1 MQEPSPALS
10 RRTFVGGA
18 TALAAA
24 SLAFPQAA
32 FAVTAAEKQ
41 AEADAVRNQ
50 LVGLNADLEAAAER
64 YYGALDEQNAARTAM
79 EAEQVKIDEATA
91 QIANLQDHL
100 GTRARS
106 MYRSGSATF
115 LDFLMGATSF
125 AEFTQN
131 WDILNGLN
139 ENDTQMVAETKTL
152 RETVEASKA
161 EYAKQEKIAADKAA
175 EASSASYTVT
185 QHAARGAI
193 VDSAGVI
200 LARDTTVYDVYLRIP
215 APPGTDLRETV
226 KAIESLTGSK
236 DVETQLA
243 AFFAAAS
250 AGELPVMQGVGSDV
264 LTSFYKADLVQSG
277 AVRAAARGVRTWPN
291 GTLLP
296 HALGFTGPITAE
308 QWPTARRRGLAMDAV
323 IGQSGLEAAY
333 DDLLRGQDG
342 RVLVNTG
349 FDGAVRRTVP
359 LRDAAPGATL
369 VLTVDSDL
377 QKELQNALLSQIE
390 VLRTTKAAGAGRE
403 CCAGAAVVV
412 DVQTGG
418 ILAAASVPG
427 FDLNRYRSDYAALS
441 ADAAAPL
448 LDRVCQGLYAP
459 GSAFKPAVAAAALT
473 AGIDPAATV
482 NCTGRY
488 GFYSGYQPG
497 CLQYGHGGPVD
508 LRTALEYS
516 CNIFFYDVGR
526 RLGVDVF
533 SAMARQLG
541 LATPTGVEITEAQ
554 GRLTWSSDENY
565 QAGLT
570 LMAAIGQG
578 NTAVT
583 PLQLAAYAATL
594 ANCGQRPALHFAD
607 RAVNAATGET
617 VWQYAPTFT
626 TVPGGE
632 GVFGPIR
639 DGMKRMARTTRVLR
653 EAPVACAAKTGS
665 PQLADTLPGGG
676 HYVNSVLIGYAPADD
691 PQIAMAVVLEYGGGG
706 SNAAPILRAV
716 LDAVFGG

>member
-1 MQEPSPALS
+1 MANRKNSH
-10 RRTFVGGA
+10 RRRVRVAVLMVLCGA
-18 TALAAA
+18 V
-24 SLAFPQAA
+24 FAA
-32 FAVTAAEKQ
+32 FFARLAWMQFVR
-41 AEADAVRNQ
+41 AD
-50 LVGLNADLEAAAER
+50 
-64 YYGALDEQNAARTAM
+64 YY
-79 EAEQVKIDEATA
+79 
-91 QIANLQDHL
+91 
-100 GTRARS
+100 
-106 MYRSGSATF
+106 
-115 LDFLMGATSF
+115 
-125 AEFTQN
+125 
-131 WDILNGLN
+131 
-139 ENDTQMVAETKTL
+139 
-152 RETVEASKA
+152 
-161 EYAKQEKIAADKAA
+161 ADKAA

-193 VDSAGVI
+193 VDSAGVV

-369 VLTVDSDL
+369 VLTVDSAL

-403 CCAGAAVVV
+403 CRAGAAVVV

-418 ILAAASVPG
+418 ILAAASVPD
-427 FDLNRYRSDYAALS
+427 FDLNRYRADYAVLS

-541 LATPTGVEITEAQ
+541 LATPTGVELTEAQ

-583 PLQLAAYAATL
+583 PLQLAAYAAAL

-653 EAPVACAAKTGS
+653 EAPVVCAAKTGS

>member
-1 MQEPSPALS
+1 MANRKNSH
-10 RRTFVGGA
+10 RRRVRVAVLMVLCGA
-18 TALAAA
+18 V
-24 SLAFPQAA
+24 FAA
-32 FAVTAAEKQ
+32 FFARLAWMQFVR
-41 AEADAVRNQ
+41 AD
-50 LVGLNADLEAAAER
+50 
-64 YYGALDEQNAARTAM
+64 YY
-79 EAEQVKIDEATA
+79 
-91 QIANLQDHL
+91 
-100 GTRARS
+100 
-106 MYRSGSATF
+106 
-115 LDFLMGATSF
+115 
-125 AEFTQN
+125 
-131 WDILNGLN
+131 
-139 ENDTQMVAETKTL
+139 
-152 RETVEASKA
+152 
-161 EYAKQEKIAADKAA
+161 ADKAA

-193 VDSAGVI
+193 VDSAGVV

-250 AGELPVMQGVGSDV
+250 AELPVMQGVGSDV

-369 VLTVDSDL
+369 LLTVDSAL

-403 CCAGAAVVV
+403 CRAGAAVVV

-427 FDLNRYRSDYAALS
+427 FDLNRYRADYAALS
-441 ADAAAPL
+441 TDAAAPL

>member
-1 MQEPSPALS
+1 MANRKNSH
-10 RRTFVGGA
+10 RRRVRVAVLMVLCGA
-18 TALAAA
+18 V
-24 SLAFPQAA
+24 FAA
-32 FAVTAAEKQ
+32 FFARLAWMQFVR
-41 AEADAVRNQ
+41 AD
-50 LVGLNADLEAAAER
+50 
-64 YYGALDEQNAARTAM
+64 YY
-79 EAEQVKIDEATA
+79 
-91 QIANLQDHL
+91 
-100 GTRARS
+100 
-106 MYRSGSATF
+106 
-115 LDFLMGATSF
+115 
-125 AEFTQN
+125 
-131 WDILNGLN
+131 
-139 ENDTQMVAETKTL
+139 
-152 RETVEASKA
+152 
-161 EYAKQEKIAADKAA
+161 ADKAA

-250 AGELPVMQGVGSDV
+250 AGELPVAQGVGSDV

-323 IGQSGLEAAY
+323 IGQSGLESAY

-359 LRDAAPGATL
+359 LREAAPGATL
-369 VLTVDSDL
+369 VLTVDSAL

-403 CCAGAAVVV
+403 CRAGAAVVV

-427 FDLNRYRSDYAALS
+427 FDLNRYRADYAALS
-441 ADAAAPL
+441 TDAAAPL

-533 SAMARQLG
+533 STMARQLG

-554 GRLTWSSDENY
+554 GCLTWSGDENY

-626 TVPGGE
+626 TVSGGE

>member
-1 MQEPSPALS
+1 MANRKNSH
-10 RRTFVGGA
+10 RRRVRVAVLMVLCGA
-18 TALAAA
+18 V
-24 SLAFPQAA
+24 FAA
-32 FAVTAAEKQ
+32 FFARLAWMQFVR
-41 AEADAVRNQ
+41 AD
-50 LVGLNADLEAAAER
+50 
-64 YYGALDEQNAARTAM
+64 YY
-79 EAEQVKIDEATA
+79 
-91 QIANLQDHL
+91 
-100 GTRARS
+100 
-106 MYRSGSATF
+106 
-115 LDFLMGATSF
+115 
-125 AEFTQN
+125 
-131 WDILNGLN
+131 
-139 ENDTQMVAETKTL
+139 
-152 RETVEASKA
+152 
-161 EYAKQEKIAADKAA
+161 ADKAA

-193 VDSAGVI
+193 VDSAGVV

-215 APPGTDLRETV
+215 APPGTDLRETI

-323 IGQSGLEAAY
+323 IGQSGLESAY

-369 VLTVDSDL
+369 VLTVDSAL

-403 CCAGAAVVV
+403 CRAGAAVVV

-632 GVFGPIR
+632 GVFAPIR

>member
-1 MQEPSPALS
+1 MANRKNSH
-10 RRTFVGGA
+10 RRRVRVAVLMVLCGA
-18 TALAAA
+18 V
-24 SLAFPQAA
+24 FAA
-32 FAVTAAEKQ
+32 FFARLAWMQFVR
-41 AEADAVRNQ
+41 AD
-50 LVGLNADLEAAAER
+50 
-64 YYGALDEQNAARTAM
+64 YY
-79 EAEQVKIDEATA
+79 
-91 QIANLQDHL
+91 
-100 GTRARS
+100 
-106 MYRSGSATF
+106 
-115 LDFLMGATSF
+115 
-125 AEFTQN
+125 
-131 WDILNGLN
+131 
-139 ENDTQMVAETKTL
+139 
-152 RETVEASKA
+152 
-161 EYAKQEKIAADKAA
+161 ADKAA

-193 VDSAGVI
+193 VDSAGVV

-323 IGQSGLEAAY
+323 IGQSGLETAY

-359 LRDAAPGATL
+359 LREAAPGATL
-369 VLTVDSDL
+369 VLTVDSAL

-403 CCAGAAVVV
+403 CRAGAAVVV

-533 SAMARQLG
+533 STMARQLG

-632 GVFGPIR
+632 DVFGPIR

>member
-1 MQEPSPALS
+1 MANRKNSH
-10 RRTFVGGA
+10 RRRVRVAVLMVLCGTVF
-18 TALAAA
+18 
-24 SLAFPQAA
+24 AA
-32 FAVTAAEKQ
+32 FFARLAWMQFVR
-41 AEADAVRNQ
+41 AD
-50 LVGLNADLEAAAER
+50 
-64 YYGALDEQNAARTAM
+64 YY
-79 EAEQVKIDEATA
+79 
-91 QIANLQDHL
+91 
-100 GTRARS
+100 
-106 MYRSGSATF
+106 
-115 LDFLMGATSF
+115 
-125 AEFTQN
+125 
-131 WDILNGLN
+131 
-139 ENDTQMVAETKTL
+139 
-152 RETVEASKA
+152 
-161 EYAKQEKIAADKAA
+161 ADKAA

-185 QHAARGAI
+185 LHAARGAI
-193 VDSAGVI
+193 VDSAGVV

-291 GTLLP
+291 GMLLP
-296 HALGFTGPITAE
+296 HALGCTGPITAE

-333 DDLLRGQDG
+333 DNLLRGQDG

-359 LRDAAPGATL
+359 LREAAPGATL
-369 VLTVDSDL
+369 VLTVDSAL

-403 CCAGAAVVV
+403 CRAGAAVVV

-427 FDLNRYRSDYAALS
+427 FDLNRYRADYAALS

-526 RLGVDVF
+526 RLGVNVF

-541 LATPTGVEITEAQ
+541 LATPTGVELTEAQ

>member
-1 MQEPSPALS
+1 MPAIGPRSEWLPRPYMS
-10 RRTFVGGA
+10 HFLTNKSIFYRGDPMANRKNSHRRRVRVAVLMVLCGA
-18 TALAAA
+18 V
-24 SLAFPQAA
+24 FAA
-32 FAVTAAEKQ
+32 FFARLAWMQFVR
-41 AEADAVRNQ
+41 AD
-50 LVGLNADLEAAAER
+50 
-64 YYGALDEQNAARTAM
+64 YY
-79 EAEQVKIDEATA
+79 
-91 QIANLQDHL
+91 
-100 GTRARS
+100 
-106 MYRSGSATF
+106 
-115 LDFLMGATSF
+115 
-125 AEFTQN
+125 
-131 WDILNGLN
+131 
-139 ENDTQMVAETKTL
+139 
-152 RETVEASKA
+152 
-161 EYAKQEKIAADKAA
+161 ADKAA

-193 VDSAGVI
+193 VDSAGVV

-359 LRDAAPGATL
+359 LREAAPGATL
-369 VLTVDSDL
+369 VLTVDSAL

-403 CCAGAAVVV
+403 CRAGAAVVV
-412 DVQTGG
+412 DAQTGG

-427 FDLNRYRSDYAALS
+427 FDLNRYRADYAVLS

-459 GSAFKPAVAAAALT
+459 GSAFKPAVAAAAPT

>member
-1 MQEPSPALS
+1 MANRKNSH
-10 RRTFVGGA
+10 RRRVRVAVLMVLCGA
-18 TALAAA
+18 V
-24 SLAFPQAA
+24 FAA
-32 FAVTAAEKQ
+32 FFARLAWMQFVR
-41 AEADAVRNQ
+41 AD
-50 LVGLNADLEAAAER
+50 
-64 YYGALDEQNAARTAM
+64 YY
-79 EAEQVKIDEATA
+79 
-91 QIANLQDHL
+91 
-100 GTRARS
+100 
-106 MYRSGSATF
+106 
-115 LDFLMGATSF
+115 
-125 AEFTQN
+125 
-131 WDILNGLN
+131 
-139 ENDTQMVAETKTL
+139 
-152 RETVEASKA
+152 
-161 EYAKQEKIAADKAA
+161 ADKAA

-193 VDSAGVI
+193 VDSAGGV

-308 QWPTARRRGLAMDAV
+308 QWPSARRRGLAMDAV

-359 LRDAAPGATL
+359 LREAAPGATL
-369 VLTVDSDL
+369 VLTVDSSL

-403 CCAGAAVVV
+403 CRAGAAVVV

-427 FDLNRYRSDYAALS
+427 FDLNHYRADYAALS

-653 EAPVACAAKTGS
+653 EGPVACAAKTGS

-716 LDAVFGG
+716 LDAVFGV

>member
-1 MQEPSPALS
+1 MPAIGPRSEWLPRPYMS
-10 RRTFVGGA
+10 HFLTNKSIFYRGDPMANRKNSHLRRVRVAVLMVLCGTVF
-18 TALAAA
+18 
-24 SLAFPQAA
+24 AA
-32 FAVTAAEKQ
+32 FFARLAWMQFVR
-41 AEADAVRNQ
+41 AD
-50 LVGLNADLEAAAER
+50 
-64 YYGALDEQNAARTAM
+64 YY
-79 EAEQVKIDEATA
+79 
-91 QIANLQDHL
+91 
-100 GTRARS
+100 
-106 MYRSGSATF
+106 
-115 LDFLMGATSF
+115 
-125 AEFTQN
+125 
-131 WDILNGLN
+131 
-139 ENDTQMVAETKTL
+139 
-152 RETVEASKA
+152 
-161 EYAKQEKIAADKAA
+161 ADKAA

-193 VDSAGVI
+193 VDSAGVV

-359 LRDAAPGATL
+359 LREAAPGATL
-369 VLTVDSDL
+369 VLTVDSAL

-403 CCAGAAVVV
+403 CRAGAAVVV

-482 NCTGRY
+482 ICTGRY

-632 GVFGPIR
+632 GGFGPIR

-716 LDAVFGG
+716 LDAVFGR

>member
-1 MQEPSPALS
+1 MANRKNSH
-10 RRTFVGGA
+10 RRRVRVAVLMVLCGA
-18 TALAAA
+18 V
-24 SLAFPQAA
+24 FAA
-32 FAVTAAEKQ
+32 FFARLAWMQFVR
-41 AEADAVRNQ
+41 AD
-50 LVGLNADLEAAAER
+50 
-64 YYGALDEQNAARTAM
+64 YY
-79 EAEQVKIDEATA
+79 
-91 QIANLQDHL
+91 
-100 GTRARS
+100 
-106 MYRSGSATF
+106 
-115 LDFLMGATSF
+115 
-125 AEFTQN
+125 
-131 WDILNGLN
+131 
-139 ENDTQMVAETKTL
+139 
-152 RETVEASKA
+152 
-161 EYAKQEKIAADKAA
+161 ADKAA

-193 VDSAGVI
+193 VDSAGVV

-250 AGELPVMQGVGSDV
+250 AGELPVAQGVGSDV

-359 LRDAAPGATL
+359 LREAAPGATL
-369 VLTVDSDL
+369 VLTVDSAL
-377 QKELQNALLSQIE
+377 QKELQNVLLSQIE

-403 CCAGAAVVV
+403 CRAGAAVVV

-427 FDLNRYRSDYAALS
+427 FDLNRYRADYAALS

-541 LATPTGVEITEAQ
+541 LATPTCVEITEAQ

-583 PLQLAAYAATL
+583 PLQLAAYAAAL

-653 EAPVACAAKTGS
+653 EGPVACAAKTGS

>member
-1 MQEPSPALS
+1 MANRKNSH
-10 RRTFVGGA
+10 RRRVRVAVLMVLCGA
-18 TALAAA
+18 V
-24 SLAFPQAA
+24 FAA
-32 FAVTAAEKQ
+32 FFARLAWMQFVR
-41 AEADAVRNQ
+41 AD
-50 LVGLNADLEAAAER
+50 
-64 YYGALDEQNAARTAM
+64 YY
-79 EAEQVKIDEATA
+79 
-91 QIANLQDHL
+91 
-100 GTRARS
+100 
-106 MYRSGSATF
+106 
-115 LDFLMGATSF
+115 
-125 AEFTQN
+125 
-131 WDILNGLN
+131 
-139 ENDTQMVAETKTL
+139 
-152 RETVEASKA
+152 
-161 EYAKQEKIAADKAA
+161 ADKAA

-193 VDSAGVI
+193 VDSAGVV

-250 AGELPVMQGVGSDV
+250 AGELPVAQGVGSDV

-359 LRDAAPGATL
+359 LREAAPGATL
-369 VLTVDSDL
+369 VLTVDSAL
-377 QKELQNALLSQIE
+377 QKELQNVLLSQIE

-403 CCAGAAVVV
+403 CRAGAAVVV

-427 FDLNRYRSDYAALS
+427 FDLNRYRADYAALS

-459 GSAFKPAVAAAALT
+459 GSTFKPAVAAAALT
-473 AGIDPAATV
+473 AGIDPVATV

-541 LATPTGVEITEAQ
+541 LATPTGVELTEAQ

-665 PQLADTLPGGG
+665 PQLADPLPGGG

>member
-1 MQEPSPALS
+1 MANRKNSH
-10 RRTFVGGA
+10 RRRVRVAVLMVLCGA
-18 TALAAA
+18 V
-24 SLAFPQAA
+24 FAA
-32 FAVTAAEKQ
+32 FFARLAWMQFVR
-41 AEADAVRNQ
+41 AD
-50 LVGLNADLEAAAER
+50 
-64 YYGALDEQNAARTAM
+64 YY
-79 EAEQVKIDEATA
+79 
-91 QIANLQDHL
+91 
-100 GTRARS
+100 
-106 MYRSGSATF
+106 
-115 LDFLMGATSF
+115 
-125 AEFTQN
+125 
-131 WDILNGLN
+131 
-139 ENDTQMVAETKTL
+139 
-152 RETVEASKA
+152 
-161 EYAKQEKIAADKAA
+161 ADKAA

-193 VDSAGVI
+193 VDSAGVV

-215 APPGTDLRETV
+215 APPDTDLRETV

-250 AGELPVMQGVGSDV
+250 AGELPVAQGVGSDV

-359 LRDAAPGATL
+359 LREAAPGATL
-369 VLTVDSDL
+369 VLTVDSAL

-390 VLRTTKAAGAGRE
+390 ILRTTKAAGAGRE
-403 CCAGAAVVV
+403 CRAGAAVVV

-427 FDLNRYRSDYAALS
+427 FDLNHYRADYAALS

-526 RLGVDVF
+526 RLGADVF

-716 LDAVFGG
+716 LDAVFGV

>member
-1 MQEPSPALS
+1 MANRKNSH
-10 RRTFVGGA
+10 RRRVRVAVLMVLCGA
-18 TALAAA
+18 V
-24 SLAFPQAA
+24 FAA
-32 FAVTAAEKQ
+32 FFARLAWMQFVR
-41 AEADAVRNQ
+41 AD
-50 LVGLNADLEAAAER
+50 
-64 YYGALDEQNAARTAM
+64 YY
-79 EAEQVKIDEATA
+79 
-91 QIANLQDHL
+91 
-100 GTRARS
+100 
-106 MYRSGSATF
+106 
-115 LDFLMGATSF
+115 
-125 AEFTQN
+125 
-131 WDILNGLN
+131 
-139 ENDTQMVAETKTL
+139 
-152 RETVEASKA
+152 
-161 EYAKQEKIAADKAA
+161 ADKAA

-193 VDSAGVI
+193 VDSAGVV

-277 AVRAAARGVRTWPN
+277 AVRAAARGVRTWPS

-308 QWPTARRRGLAMDAV
+308 QWPTTRRRGLAMDAV

-359 LRDAAPGATL
+359 LREAAPGATL
-369 VLTVDSDL
+369 VLTVDSTL

-403 CCAGAAVVV
+403 CRAGAAVVV

-427 FDLNRYRSDYAALS
+427 FDLNRYRADYAALS

-626 TVPGGE
+626 AVPGGE

>member
-1 MQEPSPALS
+1 MANRKNSH
-10 RRTFVGGA
+10 RRRVRVAVLMVLCGA
-18 TALAAA
+18 V
-24 SLAFPQAA
+24 FAA
-32 FAVTAAEKQ
+32 FFARLAWMQFVR
-41 AEADAVRNQ
+41 AD
-50 LVGLNADLEAAAER
+50 
-64 YYGALDEQNAARTAM
+64 YY
-79 EAEQVKIDEATA
+79 
-91 QIANLQDHL
+91 
-100 GTRARS
+100 
-106 MYRSGSATF
+106 
-115 LDFLMGATSF
+115 
-125 AEFTQN
+125 
-131 WDILNGLN
+131 
-139 ENDTQMVAETKTL
+139 
-152 RETVEASKA
+152 
-161 EYAKQEKIAADKAA
+161 ADKAA

-193 VDSAGVI
+193 VDSAGVV

-359 LRDAAPGATL
+359 LREAAPGATL
-369 VLTVDSDL
+369 VLTVDSAL

-403 CCAGAAVVV
+403 CRAGAAVVV

-526 RLGVDVF
+526 RLGMDVF

-583 PLQLAAYAATL
+583 PLQLTAYAAAL
-594 ANCGQRPALHFAD
+594 ANCGQRPALHFAE

>member
-1 MQEPSPALS
+1 MANRKNSH
-10 RRTFVGGA
+10 RRRVRVAVLMVLCGA
-18 TALAAA
+18 V
-24 SLAFPQAA
+24 FAA
-32 FAVTAAEKQ
+32 FFARLAWMQFVR
-41 AEADAVRNQ
+41 AD
-50 LVGLNADLEAAAER
+50 
-64 YYGALDEQNAARTAM
+64 YY
-79 EAEQVKIDEATA
+79 
-91 QIANLQDHL
+91 
-100 GTRARS
+100 
-106 MYRSGSATF
+106 
-115 LDFLMGATSF
+115 
-125 AEFTQN
+125 
-131 WDILNGLN
+131 
-139 ENDTQMVAETKTL
+139 
-152 RETVEASKA
+152 
-161 EYAKQEKIAADKAA
+161 ADKAA

-193 VDSAGVI
+193 VDSAGVV

-215 APPGTDLRETV
+215 APPGTDLHETV

-277 AVRAAARGVRTWPN
+277 AVRAAARGVRTWPS

-308 QWPTARRRGLAMDAV
+308 QWPTAQRRGLAMDAV

-359 LRDAAPGATL
+359 LREAAPGATL
-369 VLTVDSDL
+369 VLTVDSAL

-390 VLRTTKAAGAGRE
+390 VLHTTKAAGAGRE
-403 CCAGAAVVV
+403 CRAGAAVVV

-418 ILAAASVPG
+418 ILAAASLPG
-427 FDLNRYRSDYAALS
+427 FDLNRYRADYAALS

-583 PLQLAAYAATL
+583 PLQLATYAATL

>member
-1 MQEPSPALS
+1 MANRKNSH
-10 RRTFVGGA
+10 RRRVRVAVLMVLCGA
-18 TALAAA
+18 V
-24 SLAFPQAA
+24 FAA
-32 FAVTAAEKQ
+32 FFARLAWMQFVR
-41 AEADAVRNQ
+41 AD
-50 LVGLNADLEAAAER
+50 
-64 YYGALDEQNAARTAM
+64 YY
-79 EAEQVKIDEATA
+79 
-91 QIANLQDHL
+91 
-100 GTRARS
+100 
-106 MYRSGSATF
+106 
-115 LDFLMGATSF
+115 
-125 AEFTQN
+125 
-131 WDILNGLN
+131 
-139 ENDTQMVAETKTL
+139 
-152 RETVEASKA
+152 
-161 EYAKQEKIAADKAA
+161 ADKAA

-185 QHAARGAI
+185 QNAARGAI
-193 VDSAGVI
+193 VDSAGVV

-215 APPGTDLRETV
+215 APPGTDLRVTV

-250 AGELPVMQGVGSDV
+250 AGELLVMQGVGSDV

-359 LRDAAPGATL
+359 LREAAPGATL
-369 VLTVDSDL
+369 VLTVDSAL

-390 VLRTTKAAGAGRE
+390 VLRTAKAAGAGRE
-403 CCAGAAVVV
+403 CRAGAAVVV

-427 FDLNRYRSDYAALS
+427 FDLNRYRADYAALS

-594 ANCGQRPALHFAD
+594 ANCGQRPALHFAG

>member
-1 MQEPSPALS
+1 MANRKNSH
-10 RRTFVGGA
+10 RRRVRVAVLMVLCSAVF
-18 TALAAA
+18 
-24 SLAFPQAA
+24 AA
-32 FAVTAAEKQ
+32 FFARLAWMQFVR
-41 AEADAVRNQ
+41 AD
-50 LVGLNADLEAAAER
+50 
-64 YYGALDEQNAARTAM
+64 YY
-79 EAEQVKIDEATA
+79 
-91 QIANLQDHL
+91 
-100 GTRARS
+100 
-106 MYRSGSATF
+106 
-115 LDFLMGATSF
+115 
-125 AEFTQN
+125 
-131 WDILNGLN
+131 
-139 ENDTQMVAETKTL
+139 
-152 RETVEASKA
+152 
-161 EYAKQEKIAADKAA
+161 ADKAA

-193 VDSAGVI
+193 VDSAGVV

-250 AGELPVMQGVGSDV
+250 AGELPVTQGVGSDV

-359 LRDAAPGATL
+359 LREAVPGATL
-369 VLTVDSDL
+369 VLTVDSAL

-403 CCAGAAVVV
+403 CRAGAAVVV

-427 FDLNRYRSDYAALS
+427 FDLNRYRADYAALS

-554 GRLTWSSDENY
+554 GRLTWSNDENY

>member
-1 MQEPSPALS
+1 MANRKNS
-10 RRTFVGGA
+10 RRRRRVAVLMVLCGA
-18 TALAAA
+18 V
-24 SLAFPQAA
+24 FAA
-32 FAVTAAEKQ
+32 FFARLAWMQFVR
-41 AEADAVRNQ
+41 AD
-50 LVGLNADLEAAAER
+50 
-64 YYGALDEQNAARTAM
+64 YY
-79 EAEQVKIDEATA
+79 
-91 QIANLQDHL
+91 
-100 GTRARS
+100 
-106 MYRSGSATF
+106 
-115 LDFLMGATSF
+115 
-125 AEFTQN
+125 
-131 WDILNGLN
+131 
-139 ENDTQMVAETKTL
+139 
-152 RETVEASKA
+152 
-161 EYAKQEKIAADKAA
+161 ADKAA

-193 VDSAGVI
+193 VDSAGVV

-250 AGELPVMQGVGSDV
+250 AGELPVVQGVGSDV

-359 LRDAAPGATL
+359 LREAAPGATL
-369 VLTVDSDL
+369 VLTVDSAL
-377 QKELQNALLSQIE
+377 QKELQYALLSQIE

-403 CCAGAAVVV
+403 CRAGAAVVV

-427 FDLNRYRSDYAALS
+427 FDLNRYRADYAALS

-541 LATPTGVEITEAQ
+541 LATPTCVEITEAQ

-583 PLQLAAYAATL
+583 PLQLAAYAAAL

-653 EAPVACAAKTGS
+653 EGPVACAAKTGS

>member
-1 MQEPSPALS
+1 MANRKNSH
-10 RRTFVGGA
+10 RRRVRVAVLMVLCGA
-18 TALAAA
+18 V
-24 SLAFPQAA
+24 FAA
-32 FAVTAAEKQ
+32 FFARLAWMQFVR
-41 AEADAVRNQ
+41 AD
-50 LVGLNADLEAAAER
+50 
-64 YYGALDEQNAARTAM
+64 YY
-79 EAEQVKIDEATA
+79 
-91 QIANLQDHL
+91 
-100 GTRARS
+100 
-106 MYRSGSATF
+106 
-115 LDFLMGATSF
+115 
-125 AEFTQN
+125 
-131 WDILNGLN
+131 
-139 ENDTQMVAETKTL
+139 
-152 RETVEASKA
+152 
-161 EYAKQEKIAADKAA
+161 ADKAA

-193 VDSAGVI
+193 VDSAGVV

-291 GTLLP
+291 GTLLS

-308 QWPTARRRGLAMDAV
+308 RWPTVRRRGLAMDAV

-342 RVLVNTG
+342 RILVNTG

-359 LRDAAPGATL
+359 LREAAPGATL
-369 VLTVDSDL
+369 VLTVDSAL

-403 CCAGAAVVV
+403 CRAGAAVVV

-427 FDLNRYRSDYAALS
+427 FDLNRYRADYAALS

-653 EAPVACAAKTGS
+653 EGPVACAAKTGS

>member
-1 MQEPSPALS
+1 MPAIGPRSEWLPRHYMS
-10 RRTFVGGA
+10 HFLTNKSIFYRGDPMANRKNSHRRRVRVAVLMVLCGA
-18 TALAAA
+18 V
-24 SLAFPQAA
+24 FAA
-32 FAVTAAEKQ
+32 FFARLAWMQFVR
-41 AEADAVRNQ
+41 AD
-50 LVGLNADLEAAAER
+50 
-64 YYGALDEQNAARTAM
+64 YY
-79 EAEQVKIDEATA
+79 
-91 QIANLQDHL
+91 
-100 GTRARS
+100 
-106 MYRSGSATF
+106 
-115 LDFLMGATSF
+115 
-125 AEFTQN
+125 
-131 WDILNGLN
+131 
-139 ENDTQMVAETKTL
+139 
-152 RETVEASKA
+152 
-161 EYAKQEKIAADKAA
+161 ADKAA

-193 VDSAGVI
+193 VDSAGVV

-369 VLTVDSDL
+369 VLTVDSAL

-403 CCAGAAVVV
+403 CRAGAAVVV

-427 FDLNRYRSDYAALS
+427 FDLNRYRADYAALS
-441 ADAAAPL
+441 TDAAAPL

-594 ANCGQRPALHFAD
+594 ANYGQRPALHFAD

-653 EAPVACAAKTGS
+653 EAPVVCAAKTGS

>member
-1 MQEPSPALS
+1 MANRKNSH
-10 RRTFVGGA
+10 RRRVRVAVLMVLCGA
-18 TALAAA
+18 V
-24 SLAFPQAA
+24 FAA
-32 FAVTAAEKQ
+32 FFARLAWMQFVR
-41 AEADAVRNQ
+41 AD
-50 LVGLNADLEAAAER
+50 
-64 YYGALDEQNAARTAM
+64 YY
-79 EAEQVKIDEATA
+79 
-91 QIANLQDHL
+91 
-100 GTRARS
+100 
-106 MYRSGSATF
+106 
-115 LDFLMGATSF
+115 
-125 AEFTQN
+125 
-131 WDILNGLN
+131 
-139 ENDTQMVAETKTL
+139 
-152 RETVEASKA
+152 
-161 EYAKQEKIAADKAA
+161 ADKAA

-193 VDSAGVI
+193 VDSAGVV

-359 LRDAAPGATL
+359 LREAAPGATL
-369 VLTVDSDL
+369 VLTVDSAL

-390 VLRTTKAAGAGRE
+390 ALRTTKAAGAGRE
-403 CCAGAAVVV
+403 CRAGAAVVV

-427 FDLNRYRSDYAALS
+427 FDLNHYRSDYAALS

-639 DGMKRMARTTRVLR
+639 DGMKRMARTTRILR

>member
-1 MQEPSPALS
+1 MANRKNSH
-10 RRTFVGGA
+10 RRRVRVAVLMVLCGA
-18 TALAAA
+18 V
-24 SLAFPQAA
+24 FAA
-32 FAVTAAEKQ
+32 FFARLAWMQFVR
-41 AEADAVRNQ
+41 AD
-50 LVGLNADLEAAAER
+50 
-64 YYGALDEQNAARTAM
+64 YY
-79 EAEQVKIDEATA
+79 
-91 QIANLQDHL
+91 
-100 GTRARS
+100 
-106 MYRSGSATF
+106 
-115 LDFLMGATSF
+115 
-125 AEFTQN
+125 
-131 WDILNGLN
+131 
-139 ENDTQMVAETKTL
+139 
-152 RETVEASKA
+152 
-161 EYAKQEKIAADKAA
+161 ADKAA

-193 VDSAGVI
+193 VDSAGVV

-250 AGELPVMQGVGSDV
+250 AGELPVAQGVGSDV

-359 LRDAAPGATL
+359 LREAAPGATL
-369 VLTVDSDL
+369 VLTVDSAL
-377 QKELQNALLSQIE
+377 QKELQNALLFQIE
-390 VLRTTKAAGAGRE
+390 VLHTTKAAGAGRE
-403 CCAGAAVVV
+403 CRAGAAVVV

-427 FDLNRYRSDYAALS
+427 FDLNRYRADYAALS

-488 GFYSGYQPG
+488 GFYNGYQPG

-541 LATPTGVEITEAQ
+541 LATPTGVEIAEAQ

-583 PLQLAAYAATL
+583 PLQLAAYAAAL
-594 ANCGQRPALHFAD
+594 ANFGQRPALHFAD